1 MRAITIH
8 PKVPNSL
15 AVSEVPDPER
25 RSADLLCEMKAVG
38 ICGTDLELIAGDYG
52 AAPPNSE
59 RLVIGHEALGRVL
72 ESNDSRFKK
81 GDWIVPIVRRPDPV
95 PCEACAAGEW
105 DMCRNGLYTECGI
118 SKRNG
123 FASERFV
130 VESDFAILIDPTLG
144 ELGVLLEPCSIV
156 VKAIEQS
163 ERLFSRS
170 VFKPK
175 RALVT
180 GAGPV
185 GLLAALTLKQKGF
198 DVHVL
203 DHATDGPKPELVQDL
218 GATYHS
224 DLESLRKTEGCFEF
238 TIECTGAPDLVAELM
253 TCIAP
258 DGILCLTGVSHGGR
272 KLGLDIGALNRE
284 IVLENEII
292 FGSVNA
298 NKRHYEGAQKVLAH
312 ANRKWLSRLIT
323 KRVPLVEGVSAYQ
336 KSPGD
341 IKNILVAAN

>member
-15 AVSEVPDPER
+15 AVSEVLEPER
-25 RSADLLCEMKAVG
+25 RSTDLLCEMKAVG

-52 AAPPNSE
+52 AAPPNSG

-130 VESDFAILIDPTLG
+130 VESDFAILIDSTLE

-185 GLLAALTLKQKGF
+185 GLLAALTLKQKGL

-203 DHATDGPKPELVQDL
+203 DHATDGPKPTLVRDL

-224 DLESLRKTEGCFEF
+224 DLESLRKKEGCFEF

-298 NKRHYEGAQKVLAH
+298 NKRHYEGAQKVLAN
-312 ANRKWLSRLIT
+312 ADRKWLSRLIT